1 MDLQLIFFLQFGLS
15 LVVLGLLASWY
26 ATPWLAQRSLE
37 VALMFLLIPHT
48 FRHLGMAFLV
58 PALNQPG
65 MPEGFSTAAAY
76 GDLLSGI
83 LALVAMIALK
93 GSWSMAIP
101 IVWVTNIIGTA
112 DLANALRHDDAIL
125 YMGTTWLIPTF
136 IVPVLLVTHFM
147 IFSRLMRSA
156 SSSRV

>member
-1 MDLQLIFFLQFGLS
+1 MDLQLIFFLQFALS
-15 LVVLGLLASWY
+15 LVVLGLLARWY
-26 ATPWLAQRSLE
+26 ATPCLAQRSLE

-93 GSWSMAIP
+93 GNWSTAIP

-156 SSSRV
+156 SSPRV

>member
-15 LVVLGLLASWY
+15 LVVFGLLASWY

-112 DLANALRHDDAIL
+112 DLANALRHDEAIL

-156 SSSRV
+156 SSPRV

>member
-147 IFSRLMRSA
+147 IFSRLMRSV

>member
-15 LVVLGLLASWY
+15 LVVVGLLARWY
-26 ATPWLAQRSLE
+26 ATPWLAQKSLE
-37 VALMFLLIPHT
+37 VALMALLIPHT

-93 GSWSMAIP
+93 GRWSMAIRL
-101 IVWVTNIIGTA
+101 VWVTNVIGTT

-136 IVPVLLVTHFM
+136 IVPILLVTHFM
-147 IFSRLMRSA
+147 IFARLMK
-156 SSSRV
+156 SSSGLQV